1 MERDIALEG
10 VTWLLKQGAVV
21 SVLVCDGDTK
31 TLEWIRA
38 RGPKAVADVIT
49 MRLDLNHVAKCL
61 GGGCRDLKL
70 VSDAA
75 CAVIQSTISSCV
87 YWSREHGNDPKPGSP
102 EEAEQ
107 AAQLQAS
114 CKAAVGHLF
123 NIDGHAACGPSCTA
137 KAGNAA
143 YDPKH

>member
-1 MERDIALEG
+1 MPWGRLSGPQSRIRRGVRGDPIHYFLVRLLEP
-10 VTWLLKQGAVV
+10 
-21 SVLVCDGDTK
+21 
-31 TLEWIRA
+31 RA
-38 RGPKAVADVIT
+38 RERA
-49 MRLDLNHVAKCL
+49 
-61 GGGCRDLKL
+61 
-70 VSDAA
+70 
-75 CAVIQSTISSCV
+75 
-87 YWSREHGNDPKPGSP
+87 DPKPGSP

-143 YDPKH
+143 YDPKHIPKKLKKYLNPGPKQVDL